1 MRKLALDDDILLN
14 IEKPARYIGHEVNSV
29 MKDKNA
35 VDIRFAMCFPEV
47 YEVGMSHLGIQILYD
62 MFNRREDTWCE
73 RVYSPWI
80 DLDKIMREKHIPLF
94 ALESQDPVK
103 DFDFLGITLQ
113 FEMCYTNVLQVLDLS
128 GIPLHSEDRT
138 LEDPFVIGGGP
149 CVYNTEPLAEFFD
162 MFYIGEG
169 EVVYDELLE
178 AYKKW
183 KRAGKSRKEF
193 LEMAAEIEGIYVPSF
208 YDVTYKEDGTIESF
222 LPNNPHAKEKIKRV
236 VAADMSQTTYPL
248 KPVVPFIKVTQD
260 RAVLEIQRGCIR
272 GCRFC
277 QAGMVYRPTRPRDI
291 NMLKE
296 TARAML
302 KNTGHEEITLSS
314 LSSSDYTHLEG
325 LVNFLID
332 EFKGNSGGQKYNS
345 IVVDA
350 ENHKVIDI
358 LPSRFEND
366 LIRYF
371 SQFQSKTDV
380 KYFVCDMNPH
390 FREVAKACF
399 PKAVIVADRFH
410 VIRQVYWAMERV
422 RKNEQNKLS
431 SRFRKYFKR
440 SRRLLMRPMEKLSG
454 EEADKLALMF
464 EIAPRLADAYRL
476 KNEFLEVIHS
486 DSSKTGKPKLVD
498 WLTAVEVM
506 DSPEFD
512 DCTKAYRNWFQE
524 ILNSMDVP
532 WSNGFIEGCN
542 NKTKVLKRVCFG
554 MRNFSNFRKRI
565 LFCHT

>member
-1 MRKLALDDDILLN
+1 MQIIKDVPLGRTTLLHLRKRRYRCDCGKRFFEKNTFLPRYYRSTSRLVAKIITAFHETVSASKIGTQFNVSGATAMRYFKYVSFRPTKL
-14 IEKPARYIGHEVNSV
+14 
-29 MKDKNA
+29 
-35 VDIRFAMCFPEV
+35 PEV
-47 YEVGMSHLGIQILYD
+47 
-62 MFNRREDTWCE
+62 
-73 RVYSPWI
+73 
-80 DLDKIMREKHIPLF
+80 
-94 ALESQDPVK
+94 
-103 DFDFLGITLQ
+103 
-113 FEMCYTNVLQVLDLS
+113 LS
-128 GIPLHSEDRT
+128 
-138 LEDPFVIGGGP
+138 
-149 CVYNTEPLAEFFD
+149 
-162 MFYIGEG
+162 
-169 EVVYDELLE
+169 
-178 AYKKW
+178 
-183 KRAGKSRKEF
+183 
-193 LEMAAEIEGIYVPSF
+193 
-208 YDVTYKEDGTIESF
+208 
-222 LPNNPHAKEKIKRV
+222 
-236 VAADMSQTTYPL
+236 
-248 KPVVPFIKVTQD
+248 
-260 RAVLEIQRGCIR
+260 
-272 GCRFC
+272 
-277 QAGMVYRPTRPRDI
+277 
-291 NMLKE
+291 
-296 TARAML
+296 
-302 KNTGHEEITLSS
+302 
-314 LSSSDYTHLEG
+314 
-325 LVNFLID
+325 ID

-345 IVVDA
+345 IIVDA
-350 ENHKVIDI
+350 EKHKVIDI
-358 LPSRFEND
+358 LPNRFEND

-524 ILNSMDVP
+524 ILNSMNVP

>member
-1 MRKLALDDDILLN
+1 MLNKDYTAKLLDLVDVIITKVENFSEEVHVYLELPRIKHRCPACGALTDRVHDYRMQIIKDVPLGRTTLLHLRKRRYRCDCGKRFFEKNTFLPRYYRSTSRLVAKIITAFHETVSASKIGTQFNVSGATAMRYFKYVSFRPTKL
-14 IEKPARYIGHEVNSV
+14 
-29 MKDKNA
+29 
-35 VDIRFAMCFPEV
+35 PEV
-47 YEVGMSHLGIQILYD
+47 
-62 MFNRREDTWCE
+62 
-73 RVYSPWI
+73 
-80 DLDKIMREKHIPLF
+80 
-94 ALESQDPVK
+94 
-103 DFDFLGITLQ
+103 
-113 FEMCYTNVLQVLDLS
+113 LS
-128 GIPLHSEDRT
+128 
-138 LEDPFVIGGGP
+138 V
-149 CVYNTEPLAEFFD
+149 
-162 MFYIGEG
+162 
-169 EVVYDELLE
+169 
-178 AYKKW
+178 
-183 KRAGKSRKEF
+183 
-193 LEMAAEIEGIYVPSF
+193 
-208 YDVTYKEDGTIESF
+208 
-222 LPNNPHAKEKIKRV
+222 
-236 VAADMSQTTYPL
+236 
-248 KPVVPFIKVTQD
+248 
-260 RAVLEIQRGCIR
+260 
-272 GCRFC
+272 
-277 QAGMVYRPTRPRDI
+277 
-291 NMLKE
+291 
-296 TARAML
+296 
-302 KNTGHEEITLSS
+302 
-314 LSSSDYTHLEG
+314 
-325 LVNFLID
+325 D

-345 IVVDA
+345 IIVDA
-350 ENHKVIDI
+350 EKHKVIDI
-358 LPSRFEND
+358 LPNRFEND

-498 WLTAVEVM
+498 WLTSVEVM